1 MFLKS
6 LEISG
11 FKSFPDKTRL
21 SFPHGITAVVGPN
34 GSGKS
39 NISDA
44 IRWVL
49 GEQSTKTLRSAKMDE
64 VIFSGTPG
72 RRSMGRA
79 RVTLVL
85 DNTDRTL
92 PIQEDEVAVERT
104 FYRDGEG
111 EYRINGVGVRLR
123 DVHELFMDTGLGRD
137 GYALIGQGRIGQIIN
152 QRSEERREIF
162 EEAAGIS
169 KFRFR
174 KEEAEKRLKSA
185 QENLLRLMD
194 ILSELEE
201 RLEPLRVQAQ
211 KAQRFI
217 ELSAEKKELEIS
229 LWVHQL
235 RQMEEQLRQLRH
247 EKERLEQQKEEAAA
261 RLLECEAAM
270 EENFTAMQ
278 QNAARAEGLRET
290 LAGDEA
296 FVAQSSARQAV
307 LENEEGH
314 KRDAIRRLQEEL
326 AQGETVVRQLESRM
340 EEQSRQV
347 LALQETTQ
355 ELSRQMGALQEKE
368 ASLSES
374 ESQLQERLQE
384 QERQRQEQENAAGA
398 VRVVLASAAAK
409 LHELGERLETFDASE
424 QQRRQKRESL
434 LEEQREAQALLDQLA
449 GVLEGSQNVLRGLQ
463 MKRESRLGFLEEMRR
478 SHAST
483 EKTMAELRQRIQ
495 ILEDLERNLEG
506 YSHSVQYILKQG
518 LSGRLQG
525 ICAAVS
531 QVVSTKDEFFVAI
544 ETALGGAMQNII
556 TQDEVCAKQAIAA
569 LKKSG
574 QGRATF
580 LPLSTLQPRSLPEL
594 SRLAKEPGILGTAD
608 SLVECEERY
617 RPAVRFLLGRT
628 VVAETIDT
636 ALDVGKKFRFAF
648 KLVTLDGQV
657 VNPGGSLTGGSASR
671 QTGVLTRR
679 HTIEKLTRQ
688 LQESQPQW
696 EAERAKLEARQQEI
710 EKLDAELE
718 ARRAGIQTAR
728 EDQIRAQGE
737 RERVVRQLGELAA
750 VHEDARRQRELLLQ
764 AQGQQEEFLEEQKVR
779 EQELAQRAAASA
791 QEYAQLLEQLREVR
805 ERRQGLVQEKNE
817 EAIQHL
823 GMQKDLQSAQE
834 GMQRLLEE
842 QALLARGRQ
851 EKLQECERLSQQSRQ
866 IAQEKEE
873 LGKQAG
879 DAAGRITQSRQ
890 ALQETS
896 AKRLELEAKSVTLR
910 NEQKR
915 ISAVHDEHIGRL
927 AAMEEKL
934 GSRVEAYERVVSQIW
949 EEYELSKARAFEAAK
964 PLGNPQEASKRLM
977 QLRLSIKNLGSVNL
991 QAVEEYA
998 EVSKRRDFM
1007 KEQMDDAQNAKDRL
1021 TKMIFELTSQMREIF
1036 IEKFRKIN
1044 YNFSQTFR
1052 DLFGGGQAALEM
1064 DSDDVLTAGIL
1075 IKVQPPGKLIRNL
1088 AALSGGEQALTAIAL
1103 YFAILQVQPAPF
1115 CVLDEIEAALDD
1127 VNVARFAQYLRK
1139 LNVDTQFVAIT
1150 HRRGTMEQAD
1160 VLYGVTMQE
1169 EGVSTLLE
1177 LSMAQVQQRWQL
1189 N

>member
-211 KAQRFI
+211 KAQRFL

-235 RQMEEQLRQLRH
+235 HQMEEQLRQMRH
-247 EKERLEQQKEEAAA
+247 EKDRIEQQKEEAAA
-261 RLLECEAAM
+261 QLQRCEAAM

-278 QNAARAEGLRET
+278 QNAAQAENLRET

-296 FVAQSSARQAV
+296 FVSQSGARQAV
-307 LENEEGH
+307 LENEASH
-314 KRDAIRRLQEEL
+314 KREAIRRLQEEL
-326 AQGETVVRQLESRM
+326 AQGEAAVRQLDARM
-340 EEQSRQV
+340 EEQSKQV
-347 LALQETTQ
+347 CALQEKAQ
-355 ELSRQMGALQEKE
+355 ELSRQMGSLQEKE
-368 ASLSES
+368 ASLGES
-374 ESQLQERLQE
+374 ESQLQKQLQE
-384 QERQRQEQENAAGA
+384 QQQQRQEQENAAGA
-398 VRVVLASAAAK
+398 VRVVLASASAK
-409 LHELGERLETFDASE
+409 LEELRERLDTFDASE
-424 QQRRQKRESL
+424 QQRGQKREAL

-463 MKRESRLGFLEEMRR
+463 MKRESRLGSLEELRR
-478 SHAST
+478 NHAGM

-531 QVVSTKDEFFVAI
+531 QVISTKDEFFVAI

-594 SRLAKEPGILGTAD
+594 SRLAQESGVLGTAD
-608 SLVECEERY
+608 SLIQCEERY
-617 RPAVRFLLGRT
+617 RPAIRFLLGRT

-636 ALDVGKKFRFAF
+636 ALNVGKKYRFAF

-688 LQESQPQW
+688 LQDLQPQW
-696 EAERAKLEARQQEI
+696 ESGREKLEARQREI
-710 EKLDAELE
+710 VQLDAELE

-737 RERVVRQLGELAA
+737 LERVLRQLGELAA
-750 VHEDARRQRELLLQ
+750 VHEDARRQRELLVQ
-764 AQGQQEEFLEEQKVR
+764 ARGQQEAFLEEQTAR
-779 EQELAQRAAASA
+779 ERELAQNAAASA
-791 QEYAQLLEQLREVR
+791 REYALLLEQLQQVR

-823 GMQKDLQSAQE
+823 GLQKDLQSARE
-834 GMQRLLEE
+834 GMQRLTDE

-851 EKLQECERLSQQSRQ
+851 EKLQECQLLSQQSREL
-866 IAQEKEE
+866 AQEKEQ
-873 LGKQAG
+873 LSLQAQE
-879 DAAGRITQSRQ
+879 ASRRIEESRQ

-896 AKRLELEAKSVTLR
+896 AQRLRLEAQSVTLR

-915 ISAVHDEHIGRL
+915 ISAVHDEYIGRL
-927 AAMEEKL
+927 AAVQEKL

-949 EEYELSKARAFEAAK
+949 EEYELSKAKAFEAAK
-964 PLGNPQEASKRLM
+964 PLESPQEASKRLM

-991 QAVEEYA
+991 EAVEEYA
-998 EVSKRRDFM
+998 QVSKRRDFM
-1007 KEQMDDAQNAKDRL
+1007 KEQMDDAQSAKDRL

-1075 IKVQPPGKLIRNL
+1075 IRVQPPGKLIRNL

-1127 VNVARFAQYLRK
+1127 VNVARFAQYLHK

-1189 N
+1189 S